1 MVVVGIYGR
10 GLLHI
15 VGSGMGEWGNEDMRT
30 EWLEFLP
37 ADLTRTHTH
46 TQREIITSGIS
57 TVTEMK

>member
-1 MVVVGIYGR
+1 MVVVGICGW

-37 ADLTRTHTH
+37 ADLTHTHTH
-46 TQREIITSGIS
+46 THTHTERERLLQ
-57 TVTEMK
+57 VV